1 MANIQHVAQ
10 KLAVE
15 WKVVLQISVSQKA
28 AFGRCRHSFVGS
40 LLTRL
45 GSITGTVPLGTIM
58 AAIQSPSPS
67 ACQRTIGP
75 LATDVRDKGAGV
87 QLTSTRHEVGHSCH
101 SLPTCTMAAL
111 SRKPE
116 IQVCPHRLRNAA
128 APGPLVNRLLMAAT
142 GQKPN
147 VSFQVAAAVHP
158 KAACGYK
165 GACARLREVTS
176 HADLPHRIWFQ

>member
-15 WKVVLQISVSQKA
+15 WKAVLQISVSQKA

-75 LATDVRDKGAGV
+75 LATDVRNNCVPVLISHTSRVVLSSIEAAARRWQFCGSRRLTRRPARDEPTMALGERV
-87 QLTSTRHEVGHSCH
+87 QLNVQ
-101 SLPTCTMAAL
+101 ML
-111 SRKPE
+111 SIATNHFWEFDWAGKLGMFSAD
-116 IQVCPHRLRNAA
+116 IVWMKGNA
-128 APGPLVNRLLMAAT
+128 N
-142 GQKPN
+142 
-147 VSFQVAAAVHP
+147 
-158 KAACGYK
+158 
-165 GACARLREVTS
+165 CASNDDE
-176 HADLPHRIWFQ
+176 